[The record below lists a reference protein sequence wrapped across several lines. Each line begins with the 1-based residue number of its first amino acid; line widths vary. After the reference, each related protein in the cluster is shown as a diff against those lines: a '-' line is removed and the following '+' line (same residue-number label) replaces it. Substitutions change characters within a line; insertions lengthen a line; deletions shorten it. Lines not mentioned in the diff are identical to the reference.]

1 MNVKISRAIM
11 SCHDKSG
18 LKEFAGELVRL
29 NPNAKIFSS
38 SGTFAA
44 LQETAG
50 KNVAE
55 ISEYTGFREMPAG
68 LVKTLHPK
76 IHSGILADTGDE
88 SQKKYLEENGI
99 ETFDLVA
106 VNLYP
111 FEKVAAEG
119 KGFEES
125 RQNIDIGGVSL
136 IESAAKNFLRV
147 AVVTDPSDYPI
158 IIENMRRNGG
168 GTDIETR
175 LKLAKKAFSHLHGYM
190 GAINDYFSGLDA
202 QEIKAPHS
210 GEQK

>member
-11 SCHDKSG
+11 SCYDKSG
-18 LKEFAGELVRL
+18 LREFAGELVRL
-29 NPNAKIFSS
+29 NPQAKIFSS

-55 ISEYTGFREMPAG
+55 ISEYTGFREMPSG

-76 IHSGILADTGDE
+76 VHSGILADTRDE
-88 SQKKYLEENGI
+88 SQKRYLQENGI

-111 FEKVAAEG
+111 FEKVVAEG
-119 KGFEES
+119 RGFEES

-147 AVVTDPSDYPI
+147 TAVTDPSDYPTV
-158 IIENMRRNGG
+158 IENMRRNGG

-175 LKLAKKAFSHLHGYM
+175 LKLAKKALSHLHGYI
-190 GAINDYFSGLDA
+190 GAIRDYFAGLNADDIKSLNPGA
-202 QEIKAPHS
+202 QK
-210 GEQK
+210 